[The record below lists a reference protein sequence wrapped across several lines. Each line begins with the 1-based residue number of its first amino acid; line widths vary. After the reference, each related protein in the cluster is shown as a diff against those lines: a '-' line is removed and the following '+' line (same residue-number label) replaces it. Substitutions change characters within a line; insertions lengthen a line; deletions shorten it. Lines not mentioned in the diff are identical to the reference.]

1 MTSKVMTFRF
11 PQRLAE
17 TIVALAE
24 KTGKGRTAIVVEALT
39 QALDLPP
46 AQVGAPDNALHQISD
61 LADQVSTLSTQL
73 AELRHQRLNPDS
85 LRRIEALES
94 AMVLFANGSNRNDSS
109 DNGAIAALAVD
120 HELSSAESGDRVSN
134 PILGLSLSSR
144 LNDLGSDALAQSSDQ
159 NRQLLAHIA
168 HQSKV
173 LDQILSASPDLF
185 FVHDCYGRYTY
196 VNPAGARAIGFE
208 RTDFLGQTIRD
219 LGLPTDWI
227 ESFANQ
233 FDQVLTA
240 GQPTSGELHIPSAIG
255 TRNYDYVLSPV
266 HGTHG
271 TVNSV
276 VCIARDITE
285 RKRANLS
292 LRESELKYRNLF
304 ESANDSIFIVDAM
317 THRFLNVNWNAARR
331 LGYTRQELLQRSIWE
346 IDQSASAERNEALV
360 RSLLTGGHHI
370 FETTFL
376 CRDGSEMPVEVSSWV
391 IEYGDRLAF
400 QSFARD
406 ISDRKRAEA
415 EIHALNADLEQ
426 RVIERTAQLQNT
438 NQELASEII
447 ERQQAE
453 QALSQAEAKY
463 RSIFENAVIGIF
475 QTTPD
480 GRYISV
486 NPTLARIYGYESPDD
501 LIANLSDIGRQLYV
515 DGGRRAKFV
524 ELMQG
529 RETIQDFES
538 QIYRKDDSIIWI
550 SEDVRAVRD
559 LTGNVLFYEGTVI
572 DITDR
577 KLSEAALQQRQDQER
592 LMQAIAQRIHRSLD
606 LDEILTTS
614 VTEIRQFL
622 QVDRTLIY
630 RLAPDYSGNVTVESV
645 SQARFSILGQT
656 IIDPC
661 FGENYVTRYQ
671 RGRTAAIDDIYT
683 GTIEPCYVNLL
694 ASMQVRANL
703 VVPILQ
709 NGHLWGLLIAHHC
722 QAPRQWTE
730 HETKLLKQ
738 LAIQLGIAIQQAELY
753 QQASTELNE
762 RRAIETSLRESEAR
776 YRSLI
781 AAMAEGVVLHQ
792 ADGQIVACNS
802 SAERILGLSAE
813 QITGRIP
820 VAPQWQVVYED
831 GSPFPCD
838 QHPAMVTL
846 RTGEPQSNV
855 VMGVYHAN
863 GALTWIQA
871 NSQPLVNEGDTQPYA
886 AVVSFS
892 DITARKRIE
901 AELYEHEALLSAVVS
916 DAPII
921 LYALDRQGRF
931 TLCDGKGLSALG
943 MKSGELIGKSM
954 FDLYS
959 GYPDILDINCR
970 VLGGEEGRWTAVMN
984 DRTFEAIA
992 TPLRDETGQVTG
1004 LISIATDVTER
1015 EQAQAAIAKRECYL
1029 AELVEVQRR
1038 LLAFNVNFQ
1047 APYDEIL
1054 SILGQVSGASRVYV
1068 FENELDE
1075 TGQLLM
1081 RQQAEWCSEGAIA
1094 LDSNQPRLQLFAYN
1108 DGFSRWEHLLSR
1120 GEIVAGLVANL
1131 PTSERQV
1138 LEPDGII
1145 SILVLPLIVNGRF
1158 FGFIGFDHCS
1168 DAHEWE
1174 ASEIDLLRAAATAIV
1189 LWQERA
1195 CIEADLQASEARYAQ
1210 AISSGKTGIWDWN
1223 LDSNEIYLSPD
1234 LKAML
1239 GFTDDELP
1247 NQMDSWMQQ
1256 VHPDDVE
1263 TVGIEAQAHLDGHK
1277 PFYELEHRMIHK
1289 DGSIRWFLA
1298 RGVAVRDE
1306 TGRPYCMMGSD
1317 TDITALKAAETEAET
1332 N

>member
-11 PQRLAE
+11 PKKLAE
-17 TIVALAE
+17 TIIALAE
-24 KTGKGRTAIVVEALT
+24 KTGKGRTAVVVEALT
-39 QALDLPP
+39 RALDLPP
-46 AQVGAPDNALHQISD
+46 TRADATDNTLQQVAH
-61 LADQVSTLSTQL
+61 LAEQVSALSLQL
-73 AELRHQRLNPDS
+73 AELRNQRLDS
-85 LRRIEALES
+85 ESLQRIEALES
-94 AMVLFANGSNRNDSS
+94 AMVSFRNGSHRK
-109 DNGAIAALAVD
+109 AIAATNSADDTLRFNAGDWASNLIVSTGYPAD
-120 HELSSAESGDRVSN
+120 LEELDPTTSEEKH
-134 PILGLSLSSR
+134 
-144 LNDLGSDALAQSSDQ
+144 
-159 NRQLLAHIA
+159 QLLARIE

-185 FVHDCYGRYTY
+185 FVHDCFGRYTY
-196 VNPAGARAIGFE
+196 VNPAGARALGFDRAE
-208 RTDFLGQTIRD
+208 FMGRTVRD
-219 LGLPTDWI
+219 LGAAADWI

-240 GQPTSGELHIPSAIG
+240 GQPTNGELHIPSASG
-255 TRNYDYVLSPV
+255 VRNYDYVLSPV
-266 HGTHG
+266 HGTDG
-271 TVNSV
+271 NVNSV

-285 RKRANLS
+285 RKRAELS
-292 LRESELKYRNLF
+292 LRESEEKYRNLF

-331 LGYTRQELLQRSIWE
+331 LGYTRQELLQKSIWE

-376 CRDGSEMPVEVSSWV
+376 CRDGTELPVEISSWV

-415 EIHALNADLEQ
+415 EIRALNADLER
-426 RVIERTAQLQNT
+426 RVNERTAELQHI
-438 NQELASEII
+438 NQELATEII

-453 QALSQAEAKY
+453 RALSQAEAKY

-480 GRYISV
+480 GRYIRV
-486 NPTLARIYGYESPDD
+486 NPTLARIYGYESRED
-501 LIANLSDIGRQLYV
+501 LIEHLVDIEHQLYV
-515 DGGRRAKFV
+515 DPGRRAEFV
-524 ELMQG
+524 ELMQHQ
-529 RETIQDFES
+529 ETIQDFES
-538 QIYRKDDSIIWI
+538 QVYRKDDRIIWI

-559 LTGNVLFYEGTVI
+559 TQGQLLFYEGTVV

-577 KLSEAALQQRQDQER
+577 KLSEVALQQRQEQER

-606 LDEILTTS
+606 LDEILNTS

-622 QVDRTLIY
+622 KVDRTLIY
-630 RLAPDYSGNVTVESV
+630 RLAPDHSGNVTVESV
-645 SQARFSILGQT
+645 SHSHLSILGRKIT
-656 IIDPC
+656 DPC
-661 FGENYVTRYQ
+661 FSQKYIEVYQ
-671 RGRTAAIDDIYT
+671 RGRTSAIDDIYT
-683 GTIEPCYVNLL
+683 GNFEACYVNLL

-709 NGHLWGLLIAHHC
+709 NGHLWGLLISHDCHA
-722 QAPRQWTE
+722 ARSWTE
-730 HETKLLKQ
+730 HERKLLKQ

-753 QQASTELNE
+753 QQANAELNE
-762 RRAIETSLRESEAR
+762 RRIVEASLRESEAR

-781 AAMAEGVVLHQ
+781 TAMAEGVVLHQ
-792 ADGQIVACNS
+792 SDGQIVACNS
-802 SAERILGLSAE
+802 SAERILGLTAE
-813 QITGRIP
+813 QIIGCTPIDP
-820 VAPQWQVVYED
+820 KWQVTRED
-831 GSPFPCD
+831 GSPFPGD
-838 QHPAMVTL
+838 EHPAMIAL
-846 RTGEPQSNV
+846 QTGEPQANV
-855 VMGVYHAN
+855 VMGIYHSN
-863 GALTWIQA
+863 GNLTWIQA
-871 NSQPLVNEGDTQPYA
+871 NSQPLVNEGETKPYA

-892 DITARKRIE
+892 DITERKRIE
-901 AELYEHEALLSAVVS
+901 AELWEHEALLSAVVS

-921 LYALDRQGRF
+921 LYALNQQGQF
-931 TLCDGKGLSALG
+931 TLCDGKGLNVLG
-943 MKSGELIGKSM
+943 LKSGDLVGKSI

-984 DRTFEAIA
+984 ERTFEAIA
-992 TPLRDETGQVTG
+992 TPLRDEAGQVTG

-1015 EQAQAAIAKRECYL
+1015 QQAQAAIAKRERYL

-1054 SILGQVSGASRVYV
+1054 SILGKVSGASRVYV

-1075 TGQLLM
+1075 TGRRLM
-1081 RQQAEWCSEGAIA
+1081 IQKGVWCGPGAIA
-1094 LDSNQPRLQLFAYN
+1094 LDSEDSRFQMLAYQ
-1108 DGFSRWEHLLSR
+1108 DSFSRWEHLLSR
-1120 GEIVAGLVANL
+1120 GDIISGLVANF
-1131 PTSERQV
+1131 PQPERQV
-1138 LEPDGII
+1138 LELEGILSVLI
-1145 SILVLPLIVNGRF
+1145 LPLIVNGQF
-1158 FGFIGFDHCS
+1158 FGFIGFDHCVE
-1168 DAHEWE
+1168 AHEWE

-1195 CIEADLQASEARYAQ
+1195 SIEADLQASEARYAE
-1210 AISSGKTGIWDWN
+1210 AISVGKTGIWDWN
-1223 LDSNEIYLSPD
+1223 LETNEIYLSPD

-1239 GFTDDELP
+1239 GFTDDEMP
-1247 NQMDSWMQQ
+1247 NQMDAWAQR
-1256 VHPDDVE
+1256 VHPEDAEKVM
-1263 TVGIEAQAHLDGHK
+1263 IEAQAHLDGQK
-1277 PFYELEHRMIHK
+1277 PFYEIEHRMIHK

-1306 TGRPYCMMGSD
+1306 NGRPYCMMGSD
-1317 TDITALKAAETEAET
+1317 TDITALKVSDSAEG
-1332 N
+1332 